1 LIQIKNVYV
10 MNYLFPHQ
18 YKKIGL
24 MVLIPSIIFGIWVII
39 TDFSPGFLDIKIK
52 FLLSDNPISSLN
64 NNLLNEL
71 LGVLIILSGLVVA
84 FSREKIED
92 EFIEKIRL
100 ESLVWSV
107 YVNYILLFLAIVTLY
122 SFDFFFFMT
131 CNMFTLLIF
140 FIVRFN
146 WQISKLKKT
155 SSDEK

>member
-1 LIQIKNVYV
+1 
-10 MNYLFPHQ
+10 
-18 YKKIGL
+18 

-39 TDFSPGFLDIKIK
+39 TDYSPEFLDIKIK

-71 LGVLIILSGLVVA
+71 LGVLIILSGLVVV

-107 YVNYILLFLAIVTLY
+107 YVNYILLFLATVILY
-122 SFDFFFFMT
+122 SFDFLFFMT

>member
-1 LIQIKNVYV
+1 

-18 YKKIGL
+18 YKKIGV
-24 MVLIPSIIFGIWVII
+24 MVLLPSILFGIGVII
-39 TDFSPGFLDIKIK
+39 TDFSPEFLDIKIK
-52 FLLSDNPISSLN
+52 FVLSETPFSSLN
-64 NNLLNEL
+64 NNLLNEI

-107 YVNYILLFLAIVTLY
+107 YVNYILLLLALVVLY
-122 SFDFFFFMT
+122 DFDFLFFMMF
-131 CNMFTLLIF
+131 NMFTLLIF

-155 SSDEK
+155 SFDEK